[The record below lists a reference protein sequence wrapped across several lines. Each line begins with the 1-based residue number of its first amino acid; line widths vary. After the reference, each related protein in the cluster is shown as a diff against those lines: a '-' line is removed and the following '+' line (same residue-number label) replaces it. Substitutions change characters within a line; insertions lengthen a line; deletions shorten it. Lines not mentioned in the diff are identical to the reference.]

1 MFRRVYFCYYFCTI
15 YNTPKVFYERKQF
28 VIKSMIPLPSSS
40 SFAPLTAESQIT
52 NPSYFDR
59 NGFPINNIIYTL
71 LVHDIRYATVI
82 LL

>member
-1 MFRRVYFCYYFCTI
+1 
-15 YNTPKVFYERKQF
+15 
-28 VIKSMIPLPSSS
+28 MIPPSSLS
-40 SFAPLTAESQIT
+40 PAPLTTESQIT

-59 NGFPINNIIYTL
+59 NRFLINNIIYTL